1 MAETKPTPNPAT
13 RRPTTMVAR
22 AEAAN
27 ILQEEKDEE
36 EEDGGIV
43 SSSSTLAALASQD
56 ICDQAR
62 GYCRASLQKT
72 RRLELRRKGDALD
85 NDAGNVDAATRDDGR
100 ATSHHVGEVSCD
112 ERAEEGARREDRRDE
127 RRARGGELR
136 RAGAHDR
143 LDELLGRGDTVDV
156 ARVVAEE
163 DAAERGERAP
173 VARGGERVSFVVS
186 SRGSAAASSPPLER
200 KPAAHI
206 R

>member
-72 RRLELRRKGDALD
+72 RRLALRRKGDALD

-112 ERAEEGARREDRRDE
+112 DGAEEGAGGEDRGDE
-127 RRARGGELR
+127 RRARRREGGGAR
-136 RAGAHDR
+136 AHDR
-143 LDELLGRGDTVDV
+143 LDERLRGGDTVDV
-156 ARVVAEE
+156 TSVVAEE
-163 DAAERGERAP
+163 DAAERRKGAP
-173 VARGGERVSFVVS
+173 ARGRGE
-186 SRGSAAASSPPLER
+186 RGSAN
-200 KPAAHI
+200 
-206 R
+206 